1 MNESARKMEQ
11 IRSVTVSEMDFP
23 MVREELA
30 VHSYSGIPLS
40 RMAALGTGLEPVA
53 AAVRQVVHGGQAG
66 SGYYKVT
73 IPAGT
78 HLAAFKD
85 GSGFLGTALDEAGIA
100 GQAHL
105 HPLVCDPT
113 MLLVAATLANIDKK
127 LDAIRET
134 QQQMLDFIVQKEKSA
149 LKGDLDFLM
158 DIYNHYK
165 YNWDNER
172 YKTAN
177 HIKALDVRQNAG
189 RMMDFYREQIRKYI
203 RKKPLLHSDQDAKKQ
218 LDQVEDAFREYQ
230 LALYLYGFGY
240 FLEILLQENFDAAYL
255 TSVSEKVEEAAF
267 GYREL
272 YSMAYEQI
280 EGYTKTSLQTRL
292 VGGLSAVNR
301 IAGETIAKIPVISR
315 SQIDETLIEAGEKL
329 DNFKEQRVTSAM
341 QKLVERQ
348 SGCVRPFIDGIHMV
362 NRIYNQPMTLI
373 FNGETVYLAEGTE

>member
-1 MNESARKMEQ
+1 MNESIQGNEL
-11 IRSVTVSEMDFP
+11 IRTVTATEMALSA
-23 MVREELA
+23 VQEELA
-30 VHSYSGIPLS
+30 VHTYSRISLS
-40 RMAALGTGLEPVA
+40 GMAALGTGMEPVA
-53 AAVRQVVHGGQAG
+53 AAVQRIAGGGQAV
-66 SGYYKVT
+66 SGYYRVT

-78 HLAAFKD
+78 HLASFKD
-85 GSGFLGTALDEAGIA
+85 GTGFLGAALDETGIA
-100 GQAHL
+100 GQARL
-105 HPLVCDPT
+105 NPPACNPT
-113 MLLVAATLANIDKK
+113 MLLVAATLAGIDKK
-127 LDAIRET
+127 LDAIQET
-134 QQQMLDFIVQKEKSA
+134 QREMLDFIVQREKSA

-165 YNWDNER
+165 YNWNNER

-189 RMMDFYREQIRKYI
+189 RMMDFYREQIRKHI
-203 RKKPLLHSDQDAKKQ
+203 RKKPLLHSDQDVKKQ

-255 TSVSEKVEEAAF
+255 ASVSGKVEEAAF

-272 YSMAYEQI
+272 YSLAYEQI
-280 EGYTKTSLQTRL
+280 EGYTKTSLQAKL
-292 VGGLSAVNR
+292 VGGLSVVNR

-348 SGCVRPFIDGIHMV
+348 SGCVRPFIDQIDMV
-362 NRIYNQPMTLI
+362 NRLYNQPMTLI
-373 FNGETVYLAEGTE
+373 FNDENIYLAEGAG